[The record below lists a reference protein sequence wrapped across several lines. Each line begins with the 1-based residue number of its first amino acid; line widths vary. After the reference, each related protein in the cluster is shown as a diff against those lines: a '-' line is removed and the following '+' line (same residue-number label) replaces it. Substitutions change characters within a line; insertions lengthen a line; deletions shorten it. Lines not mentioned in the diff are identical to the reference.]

1 MMNTEDIATKQDIK
15 RLEENLIEAF
25 RKIATESDFSVKKYL
40 RSTEVCTML
49 GISLSSL
56 QNLRILGHLPYSKV
70 SGTLFYEYKD
80 VIKMIE
86 DNKTK

>member
-1 MMNTEDIATKQDIK
+1 MNTEDIATKKDIEQ
-15 RLEENLIEAF
+15 LERNLLESF
-25 RKIATESDFSVKKYL
+25 RKIAKESDFSVKKYL
-40 RSTEVCTML
+40 RSAEVCTML

-70 SGTLFYEYKD
+70 SGTLVYEYKD